1 MTTTY
6 GSFMKQ
12 VFWIILLL
20 VMGSLLTTSSCAFAQ
35 EDKNKQIIV
44 VFRWDDYSSVSDT
57 DLELKLIDAFQS
69 NNIQYTI
76 AVVPF
81 AVKGYGGD
89 STPRDLAPLTDIKAD
104 VLKKAIHTGLVEVA
118 LHGYSHQTTR
128 SKIWGGY
135 SEFQGLD
142 YTSQALRIEKG
153 KTFLE
158 ALLNVKLTT
167 FAPPFDTFDHNT
179 INLCEKFGFEM
190 FSASMDQPADIR
202 SSDKIKFLPD
212 TSGLWNVRSA
222 IESAR
227 LINDN
232 QPIVICLMHYQ
243 DFQDANRM
251 LDSNKVDSF
260 IELLKWIKVQNDIR
274 VVTLG
279 EAATVVKDASA
290 SRFVNFKDRFILRL
304 VPPFINR
311 YFMFP
316 VGVYYST
323 MKASREADL
332 YAVVSVFYLIF
343 ILCVTAITFWAGLF
357 VLPRSRLVTLV
368 SKYGLPALLVLG
380 ICDAEIRHVVKYR
393 GAAILAVVIAMN
405 IGIWCARRKIKK
417 QVYSLPEH
425 HSESAPSS

>member
-1 MTTTY
+1 
-6 GSFMKQ
+6 MKQ
-12 VFWIILLL
+12 VFWVILLL
-20 VMGSLLTTSSCAFAQ
+20 VIGSLLTTSSPASGP

-44 VFRWDDYSSVSDT
+44 VFRFDDPSSISDT
-57 DLELKLIDAFQS
+57 NVEIQIIDAFKQ
-69 NNIQYTI
+69 NNLSCTLGVI
-76 AVVPF
+76 PF
-81 AVKGYGGD
+81 VAKGYGGD
-89 STPRDLAPLTDIKAD
+89 LTPTDLVPLNDIKAD
-104 VLKKAIHTGLVEVA
+104 ILKKAIHTGLVEVA

-167 FAPPFDTFDHNT
+167 FIPPFDTFDHNT

-190 FSASMDQPADIR
+190 FSASMDQPTDIR

-212 TSGLWNVRSA
+212 TCGLWNVRSA

-227 LINDN
+227 RIIDN
-232 QPIVICLMHYQ
+232 QPIIIVLIHHM
-243 DFQDANRM
+243 DFWDANRM
-251 LDSNKVDSF
+251 LDSNKLDRF
-260 IELLKWIKVQNDIR
+260 IDLLNWVKVQSDIR

-279 EAATVVKDASA
+279 QAATVVKDAST

-323 MKASREADL
+323 MKASREAEL
-332 YAVVSVFYLIF
+332 YAVVSVCYFTF
-343 ILCVTAITFWAGLF
+343 ILCVTAITFWVGLF
-357 VLPRSRLVTLV
+357 VLPRSRFVTVV

-405 IGIWCARRKIKK
+405 IGIWCARRRIKK
-417 QVYSLPEH
+417 QVYQL
-425 HSESAPSS
+425 SEKRNSQDC